1 MTSILIPPPPSF
13 QLPDKFTSWRPL
25 QASSVL
31 EIIDLERRFLG
42 QVQPTGSGKSL
53 TYMAAGYISGARTI
67 ILTSTKGLQSQ
78 LTADFAEIGL
88 TDIRG
93 MNSYE
98 CKVATEDQHR
108 RVTVDEGPCHFG
120 YACPIKQNGCLY
132 YDQVR
137 RAKNAKLVVTNY
149 DYWMAINRYSD
160 PEEGGIGTFELLILD
175 EAHAAPRE
183 LADFC
188 TITIERE
195 DVEGALGSPWPNGE
209 SGGIGTWGTDEWR
222 AWAAPLSLRARGRY
236 EDLLEE
242 SRVRRLE
249 SGQSPSAMVREL
261 RRLLGLVRKL
271 EEVATLQGKWVGEVD
286 RGVLTLAPLWAMGYA
301 ERFLFVGIGRVV
313 LTSATIRPKTLD
325 MLGIGPDVSAFKEY
339 PSTFPIASRPVIHV
353 PTARITFRS
362 TEADMRQ
369 WTSRIDQI
377 IRARQDRKG
386 IIHTVSYARRNQALS
401 VTKFRDQMFSHD
413 SHTAR
418 TTVESFKRAA
428 PPAILI
434 SPSMVT
440 GYDFPYETCEYMI
453 VGKIGF
459 MDTRSAIEKA
469 RSEDDKDYV
478 AYEAMQQLVQACGRG
493 MRAEDDRCQVMVI
506 DDNARWFVPKY
517 AHFAPRWFSEAWVW
531 GSTVPRPLEK
541 L

>member
-1 MTSILIPPPPSF
+1 MPLALIPPPPSF
-13 QLPDKFTSWRPL
+13 QLPDKFSAWRPL

-31 EIIDLERRFLG
+31 EIIDLDKRFLG

-67 ILTSTKGLQSQ
+67 ILTSTKALQSQ

-88 TDIRG
+88 TAIRG

-98 CKVATEDQHR
+98 CKVATEDQRR

-120 YACPIKQNGCLY
+120 YSCPLRQEGCLY

-160 PEEGGIGTFELLILD
+160 PEEGGIGTFELLVLD
-175 EAHAAPRE
+175 EAHAAPGE

-195 DVEGALGSPWPNGE
+195 DIEGLLGEPWPAE
-209 SGGIGTWGTDEWR
+209 VSWVTEEWK
-222 AWAAPLSLRARGRY
+222 AWAVPVTMRARNRY
-236 EDLLEE
+236 EELLEE
-242 SRVRRLE
+242 SRVKRLE
-249 SGQSPSAMVREL
+249 SGQTPSALVREL
-261 RRLLGLVRKL
+261 RRLSGLVRKL
-271 EEVATLQGKWVGEVD
+271 EEVAALQGKWIGEVD
-286 RGVLTLAPLWAMGYA
+286 KGVLTLAPLWAMGYA

-313 LTSATIRPKTLD
+313 LTSATIRPRTLD
-325 MLGIGPDVSAFKEY
+325 MLGIPQDTSSFVEY
-339 PSTFPIASRPVIHV
+339 PSTFPIASRPIIHV

-369 WTSRIDQI
+369 WTARIDQI

-386 IIHTVSYARRNQALS
+386 IIHTVSYTRRNQVLS

-418 TTVESFKRAA
+418 SAVEAFKRAS
-428 PPAILI
+428 PPAVLV

-469 RSEDDKDYV
+469 RSEDDKEYV

-506 DDNARWFVPKY
+506 DDNAKWFVPKNQ
-517 AHFAPRWFSEAWVW
+517 HFAPKWFSDAWVW
-531 GSTVPRPLEK
+531 GNTVPKPLEK